1 LESNLILNKLS
12 KHGKGELAFAS
23 SFFLLGIFVA
33 WDTSRMD
40 IPQDNSIVSPQTFP
54 YMVAAFASLVGLG
67 LILDVL
73 RGNHGTPEG
82 DEPGDPY
89 TPLNFKTMGIVAT
102 AIGMHVI
109 LLEIAGYVVAATVC
123 FWGVAYA
130 FGSRRIL
137 KDLLI
142 SFIFAL
148 VVYFSFSKGLNINLP
163 SGIFEGILGNGQ

>member
-12 KHGKGELAFAS
+12 KQGKGELAFAS

-33 WDTSRMD
+33 WDTSGMD

-67 LILDVL
+67 LIVDVL
-73 RGNHGTPEG
+73 RGKNGVPDGT
-82 DEPGDPY
+82 EPGDPY
-89 TPLNFKTMGIVAT
+89 SPINWKTMGIVAA

-109 LLEIAGYVVAATVC
+109 LLETAGYVLAATVC

-137 KDLLI
+137 KDFLI
-142 SFIFAL
+142 SAVFASI
-148 VVYFSFSKGLNINLP
+148 VYLAFSRGLNINLP
-163 SGIFEGILGNGQ
+163 AGIFDGILDNG